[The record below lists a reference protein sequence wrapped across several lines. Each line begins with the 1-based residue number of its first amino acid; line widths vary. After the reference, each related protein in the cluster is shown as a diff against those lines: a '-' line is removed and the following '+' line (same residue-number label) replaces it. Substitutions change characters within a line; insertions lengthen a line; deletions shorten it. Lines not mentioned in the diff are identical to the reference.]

1 MLRTF
6 TAGLTFATKHSSK
19 ECDFHLVNLPS
30 FIAGMGPLGAPELL
44 ILLVLA
50 AAIVAP
56 LVVIVG
62 VVWLSRRTPK
72 PPPLP
77 PRLETLENVR
87 DKAA

>member
-1 MLRTF
+1 MF
-6 TAGLTFATKHSSK
+6 TVGLTFATKHSSK

-30 FIAGMGPLGAPELL
+30 FIAGMGPLGTPELL
-44 ILLVLA
+44 ILLGLA
-50 AAIVAP
+50 AVIIAP

-87 DKAA
+87 DESA

>member
-1 MLRTF
+1 M
-6 TAGLTFATKHSSK
+6 
-19 ECDFHLVNLPS
+19 NLPS
-30 FIAGMGPLGAPELL
+30 FIAGIGPLGTPELL

-50 AAIVAP
+50 AVIIAP
-56 LVVIVG
+56 VLVIAG

-77 PRLETLENVR
+77 PRSETLENVR